1 MAIKNFLNECNTETR
16 ISDITQNDAE
26 ILKEV
31 AGSLLKG
38 MKNLDGD
45 ISRWVDNNFWDLV

>member
-1 MAIKNFLNECNTETR
+1 MTIKNLLSECGTETK
-16 ISDITQNDAE
+16 NDAE
-26 ILKEV
+26 ILNDF

-38 MKNLDGD
+38 VKNLDCD